1 MASANF
7 SFALSRPAYD
17 NLWPRW
23 LAAEWVFWLVF
34 ATWTVLPSTRTPWW
48 TIAGLPVKST
58 DLLLLPLC
66 VLSLLPRLVP
76 RACSLPAGWHRLLPV
91 AIGLLALWGSASTI
105 WSGSDGRNAFAMTYC
120 MAVTAASGLY
130 AYSIISSVPDI
141 RAFLRRLVV
150 ALSAVSLLYT
160 AQSFLGLGLRDAAA
174 VTLNDFGIERVR
186 GPLFEASTGYFLLI
200 PAMAFA
206 LEETLKRR
214 LKPLLGAACVFCL
227 AVTLLGLGARAG
239 YVLLAMFV
247 LVCAIFAKG
256 SQRYAAIAILVA
268 ISALSAAV
276 IFSRAKTNR
285 LEMKGAD
292 GRTLMHQAVAGMVSE
307 RSFAQLLTGSGLGSL
322 WPWYLTEVEGGDLY
336 TAGLY
341 VRHTRYGILLYHP
354 HSTVLD
360 LCVELGLP
368 GALFVVA
375 LGAVLAGSLRRAR
388 ALGEETIFA
397 AGVVISAFSIG
408 FDLFLVRRPTR
419 DCVWWI
425 FVFGLLA
432 LLARRKEYS
441 S

>member
-1 MASANF
+1 LASANF
-7 SFALSRPAYD
+7 SFALSRPACD

-76 RACSLPAGWHRLLPV
+76 RTCSLPARWHRLLPV

-120 MAVTAASGLY
+120 MAATAASGLY
-130 AYSIISSVPDI
+130 AYLIISSVPDI

-214 LKPLLGAACVFCL
+214 LKPFLGAACVFCL

-239 YVLLAMFV
+239 YVLLALFV

-268 ISALSAAV
+268 ISALSATV

-292 GRTLMHQAVAGMVSE
+292 GRTLMHQAVAGMVSG

-354 HSTVLD
+354 HSTVLN

-368 GALFVVA
+368 GVVFVVA

-397 AGVVISAFSIG
+397 AGVVISALSIG